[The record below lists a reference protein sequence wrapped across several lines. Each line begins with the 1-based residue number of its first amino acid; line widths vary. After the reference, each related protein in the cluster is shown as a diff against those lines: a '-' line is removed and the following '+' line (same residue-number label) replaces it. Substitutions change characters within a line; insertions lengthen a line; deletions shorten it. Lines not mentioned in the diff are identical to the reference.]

1 MVTEC
6 SGDLVWLEKHINVQL
21 DAVRDAID
29 HRWAAH
35 TDVHKQLENALTL
48 AREEVQKK
56 LTEMNEVRRQINEER
71 GIYLTRAEFIA
82 VTERLEGMV
91 LSVTKS
97 ADTTRTQLALLAA
110 LFIAA
115 VPLIIYLLEP

>member
-1 MVTEC
+1 MAEC
-6 SGDLVWLEKHINVQL
+6 PDHLVWLEKYINTQL
-21 DAVRDAID
+21 DAIREGSEQ
-29 HRWAAH
+29 RWAAH
-35 TDVHKQLENALTL
+35 KDAHTLLDNALNL

-56 LTEMNEVRRQINEER
+56 LIEMNEVRRQINDER
-71 GIYLTRAEFIA
+71 GVYLTRAEFIA

-115 VPLIIYLLEP
+115 IPLIIYLLEP